1 MEAGGDF
8 LDNHRKLIDYVEL
21 FEGTIDFAI
30 WPRDVVMCALS
41 KCASSVVLVH
51 NHPSGLCEPSI
62 ANKAVTA
69 RLKQALALI
78 EIKVLDHLIIG
89 ASTTSMA
96 ARGMV

>member
-1 MEAGGDF
+1 MILLG
-8 LDNHRKLIDYVEL
+8 NHRKFIDYVEL
-21 FEGTIDFAI
+21 FEGTLDFATV

-41 KCASSVVLVH
+41 KGASLVVLVH
-51 NHPSGLCEPSI
+51 NHPSGACEPSM
-62 ANKAVTA
+62 ADKAVTV

-89 ASTTSMA
+89 ESVTSMA